1 MQRTDEEERSA
12 TEFAADSD
20 LDGWSGAADASGASP
35 ESSAGGSRLGR
46 LFAPKAFLGVLLA
59 SFAAAVLGNG
69 IPLVGLFG
77 GLLGL
82 LAVGFGVGLLS
93 ERRRYLEVGAAGALV
108 SGLLLVA
115 STMFSFFAPFAIDL
129 VAQYGPAI
137 AGAGAGAGL
146 LASVLGHYLG
156 RDLRD
161 GLTREV

>member
-1 MQRTDEEERSA
+1 MQRTDEKERSTA
-12 TEFAADSD
+12 DFGADSD
-20 LDGWSGAADASGASP
+20 LEDWSGAADASP
-35 ESSAGGSRLGR
+35 ESSAASGGRLGR

-59 SFAAAVLGNG
+59 SFAGAVLGNG

-93 ERRRYLEVGAAGALV
+93 ERRRYLEVGLAGAVV